1 VSVRTSGDPLAAAGA
16 IRERVQSIAAN
27 VPVSAPRTLSSQ
39 VERSLA
45 AERLIARLLSAF
57 AAVAL
62 VLASVGLY
70 GVLGYAVARRTA
82 EIGLRLALGATRRQ
96 VLRSVLGQSLAVVG
110 AGLAIGLP
118 ATLLLSSPLRGLLY
132 GIAPSDPRILL
143 AASACL
149 LAVGLTAAAVPAM
162 RAARV
167 DPIVALRH
175 E

>member
-1 VSVRTSGDPLAAAGA
+1 M
-16 IRERVQSIAAN
+16 
-27 VPVSAPRTLSSQ
+27 
-39 VERSLA
+39 
-45 AERLIARLLSAF
+45 IARLLSAF
-57 AAVAL
+57 AVLAL

-82 EIGLRLALGATRRQ
+82 EIGVRLALGATRRDILQ
-96 VLRSVLGQSLAVVG
+96 GVLRRSLALVG

-118 ATLLLSSPLRGLLY
+118 ATALLSRPLTGLLY
-132 GIAPSDPRILL
+132 GVAPTDPRILA

-149 LAVGLTAAAVPAM
+149 LAVGLAAAAVPAL

-167 DPIVALRH
+167 DPLVALRH